1 MSWARRFRRR
11 EYLHGS
17 LWFVPLIAAL
27 VGPPLAWA
35 IVALEGHWYRDGL
48 QRRNSSTPAVT
59 YLDRFVHR
67 LGGAPPAEAAV
78 EAG

>member
-1 MSWARRFRRR
+1 MSLARRFRRR

-35 IVALEGHWYRDGL
+35 IVALEGRV
-48 QRRNSSTPAVT
+48 TVPAGTYGVT
-59 YLDRFVHR
+59 
-67 LGGAPPAEAAV
+67 APPAEA
-78 EAG
+78 G